1 MSTSEPEYDPNQCT
15 ACRGTGTLIS
25 GLGGTPHE
33 VRCPWC
39 EGIGVRKPGIDAQEH
54 PAEDG
59 PALAAAR
66 AGEAPGGED
75 PADGSADPP
84 ETADATDAT

>member
-25 GLGGTPHE
+25 GKGGTPHE

-39 EGIGVRKPGIDAQEH
+39 EGTGTRIPGIDAQAH
-54 PAEDG
+54 PAEAGGATPGEGDDAE
-59 PALAAAR
+59 PAQGA
-66 AGEAPGGED
+66 EA
-75 PADGSADPP
+75 ADGSATP
-84 ETADATDAT
+84 